1 MTEGVKPPRW
11 FWIVSGILV
20 LWGLMGCWAV
30 YAHVAWGPKIDPAA
44 TQWDYDYYAALPGWF
59 VWDFVVAVGGGL
71 LGSIAMLARS
81 RFAQPLYIASLIGVV
96 IQFGYVFLA
105 TDLLAHKGWLATLF
119 PALIFAIAVFQ
130 IWFARRAAASGW
142 IS

>member
-11 FWIVSGILV
+11 FWIVSGVLV
-20 LWGLMGCWAV
+20 LWGLAGCGAL
-30 YAHVAWGPKIDPAA
+30 YGHVAFGAEMAKTDWEKAYFAG
-44 TQWDYDYYAALPGWF
+44 LPGWF
-59 VWDFVVAVGGGL
+59 VWDYALAVGAGL
-71 LGSIAMLARS
+71 LGSIAMVARS
-81 RFAQPLYIASLIGVV
+81 RYAQPLYIASLIGVV

-105 TDLLAHKGWLATLF
+105 TDMIAHKGVWVTYF
-119 PALIFAIAVFQ
+119 PALIFAFAVFQ